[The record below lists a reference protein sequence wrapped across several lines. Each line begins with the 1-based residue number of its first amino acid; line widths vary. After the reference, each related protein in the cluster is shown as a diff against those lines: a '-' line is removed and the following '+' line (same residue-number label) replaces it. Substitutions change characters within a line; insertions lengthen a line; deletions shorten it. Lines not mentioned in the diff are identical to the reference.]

1 MNALRAIPL
10 IDPQPVLDLIEQKGG
25 ECSFDEAVRALVEH
39 RFSES
44 GARDALW
51 QFLSDGR
58 IQFTAERN
66 LTVPKA
72 DVSDQAAR

>member
-10 IDPQPVLDLIEQKGG
+10 IDPQPVLDLIQQKG
-25 ECSFDEAVRALVEH
+25 ECSFDDAVRALVER

-58 IQFTAERN
+58 IQFTTDRK

-72 DVSDQAAR
+72 DVSDQAAT

>member
-10 IDPQPVLDLIEQKGG
+10 IDPQPVLDLIQQKG
-25 ECSFDEAVRALVEH
+25 ECSFDDAVRALVE
-39 RFSES
+39 RNFSES

-58 IQFTAERN
+58 IQFTTDRK

-72 DVSDQAAR
+72 DASDQAAR